1 MVGAIWQYAGALVLV
16 GAGALL
22 FEDRVINWTPKFI
35 VALSWLT
42 VVISIGA
49 ISLLMLLIRQNS
61 VSRVS
66 GLFYLVPAFTAIIAY
81 FMFGETLN
89 LMQMAGLVLA
99 TVAVLLISG
108 GVQGQKVG
116 RE

>member
-1 MVGAIWQYAGALVLV
+1 M
-16 GAGALL
+16 
-22 FEDRVINWTPKFI
+22 
-35 VALSWLT
+35 
-42 VVISIGA
+42 
-49 ISLLMLLIRQNS
+49 
-61 VSRVS
+61 SRVS
-66 GLFYLVPAFTAIIAY
+66 GLFYLVPALTAIIAY

-108 GVQGQKVG
+108 GVQGQVPG